1 MVLCDYFDGFQNG
14 IEFLVALG
22 SIIGLLG
29 LVVGIIFLIW
39 GKSRLRYK
47 MIGVVLASLILLALC
62 GLDTGLRYFNIYR

>member
-1 MVLCDYFDGFQNG
+1 MVLCDYFDGFQDG

-29 LVVGIIFLIW
+29 LVIGFIFLIW

-47 MIGVVLASLILLALC
+47 MIGVILVSLVLIALC
-62 GLDTGLRYFNIYR
+62 G